1 MREELF
7 KMERK
12 GLVSEGQQVN
22 ITERVN
28 GSLYSY
34 LVEPS
39 VAMSGIY
46 RSNQRIKSDTGIINE
61 IRETERGFYL
71 VVGFDERPVEDMS
84 LKTLGN
90 ELIEKVLRKHG
101 GNRKAAAAELGIS
114 ERTLYRRL
122 KK

>member
-12 GLVSEGQQVN
+12 GLVTQGQEVKV
-22 ITERVN
+22 TERVN

-46 RSNQRIKSDTGIINE
+46 RSNQRIKSRIGKINE

-71 VVGFDERPVEDMS
+71 VVGFDE
-84 LKTLGN
+84 
-90 ELIEKVLRKHG
+90 
-101 GNRKAAAAELGIS
+101 
-114 ERTLYRRL
+114 
-122 KK
+122 

>member
-12 GLVSEGQQVN
+12 GLVEEGQTVKV
-22 ITERVN
+22 TERVN

-46 RSNQRIKSDTGIINE
+46 RSNQRIKSNQGIIHE

-71 VVGFDERPVEDMS
+71 VVGFEE
-84 LKTLGN
+84 
-90 ELIEKVLRKHG
+90 
-101 GNRKAAAAELGIS
+101 
-114 ERTLYRRL
+114 
-122 KK
+122 

>member
-12 GLVSEGQQVN
+12 GLVTEGQEVSV
-22 ITERVN
+22 TERVT

-34 LVEPS
+34 IVEPA

-46 RSNQRIKSDTGIINE
+46 RSNQRIKSQKGIIKE

-71 VVGFDERPVEDMS
+71 LVGFEE
-84 LKTLGN
+84 
-90 ELIEKVLRKHG
+90 
-101 GNRKAAAAELGIS
+101 
-114 ERTLYRRL
+114 
-122 KK
+122 

>member
-12 GLVSEGQQVN
+12 GLVAEGQEVA
-22 ITERVN
+22 ITERVT

-34 LVEPS
+34 IVEPA

-46 RSNQRIKSDTGIINE
+46 RSNQRIKSPNGVIKE

-71 VVGFDERPVEDMS
+71 LVGFEE
-84 LKTLGN
+84 
-90 ELIEKVLRKHG
+90 
-101 GNRKAAAAELGIS
+101 
-114 ERTLYRRL
+114 
-122 KK
+122 

>member
-12 GLVSEGQQVN
+12 GLVVEGQSVDV
-22 ITERVN
+22 TERVH

-46 RSNQRIKSDTGIINE
+46 RSNQRIQSRTGVIKE
-61 IRETERGFYL
+61 IRENQRGFYL
-71 VVGFDERPVEDMS
+71 LVAFDE
-84 LKTLGN
+84 
-90 ELIEKVLRKHG
+90 
-101 GNRKAAAAELGIS
+101 
-114 ERTLYRRL
+114 
-122 KK
+122 

>member
-12 GLVSEGQQVN
+12 GLVTEGQEVKV
-22 ITERVN
+22 TERVN

-46 RSNQRIKSDTGIINE
+46 RCNQRIKSKTGIIQE
-61 IRETERGFYL
+61 IQENERGYYL
-71 VVGFDERPVEDMS
+71 VVAFDE
-84 LKTLGN
+84 
-90 ELIEKVLRKHG
+90 
-101 GNRKAAAAELGIS
+101 
-114 ERTLYRRL
+114 
-122 KK
+122 

>member
-12 GLVSEGQQVN
+12 GLVEEGQRVDV
-22 ITERVN
+22 TERVN

-39 VAMSGIY
+39 VAMSGIF
-46 RSNQRIKSDTGIINE
+46 RSDQRIKSETGIVKE

-71 VVGFDERPVEDMS
+71 VVEFEE
-84 LKTLGN
+84 
-90 ELIEKVLRKHG
+90 
-101 GNRKAAAAELGIS
+101 
-114 ERTLYRRL
+114 
-122 KK
+122 

>member
-1 MREELF
+1 MRTEQF

-12 GLVSEGQQVN
+12 GLVAEGQEVK

-34 LVEPS
+34 IVEPS

-46 RSNQRIKSDTGIINE
+46 RSNQRIRSDKGVIQE

-71 VVGFDERPVEDMS
+71 IVGFEE
-84 LKTLGN
+84 
-90 ELIEKVLRKHG
+90 
-101 GNRKAAAAELGIS
+101 
-114 ERTLYRRL
+114 
-122 KK
+122 

>member
-28 GSLYSY
+28 GSLDSY

-71 VVGFDERPVEDMS
+71 VVGFDE
-84 LKTLGN
+84 
-90 ELIEKVLRKHG
+90 
-101 GNRKAAAAELGIS
+101 
-114 ERTLYRRL
+114 
-122 KK
+122 

>member
-46 RSNQRIKSDTGIINE
+46 RSNQRIKSDTGIIKE
-61 IRETERGFYL
+61 IRENDRGFYL
-71 VVGFDERPVEDMS
+71 LVEF
-84 LKTLGN
+84 
-90 ELIEKVLRKHG
+90 
-101 GNRKAAAAELGIS
+101 S
-114 ERTLYRRL
+114 E
-122 KK
+122 

>member
-12 GLVSEGQQVN
+12 GLVEEGQEVE
-22 ITERVN
+22 ISERVN

-46 RSNQRIKSDTGIINE
+46 RSNQRIKSRKGVIRE
-61 IRETERGFYL
+61 IRETDRGFYL
-71 VVGFDERPVEDMS
+71 LVGVE
-84 LKTLGN
+84 
-90 ELIEKVLRKHG
+90 E
-101 GNRKAAAAELGIS
+101 
-114 ERTLYRRL
+114 
-122 KK
+122 